1 MHQTEFQNVKN
12 DTDAKL
18 LSENIVNAILEAG
31 NKTIPRKKRSVNQCR
46 GGIGTAQN

>member
-18 LSENIVNAILEAG
+18 LSENMAKAILEAG
-31 NKTIPRKKRSVNQCR
+31 NKTIPRKRLSVKQCR
-46 GGIGTAQN
+46 GGIGTSQN